1 MYVDLLF
8 TSQLNIFMDLVFVF
22 SFNTVFVFQFS
33 TAFVY
38 WYFMSTKCETTYNNH
53 LQYNFLSICHRN
65 EVRQQKMGQVT
76 IFWILDRVQVTI
88 FGFLLVSYH
97 QVTLNILD
105 FECQI
110 NVLGIGLRVQVGFD
124 LIWFR
129 LFPPGFHVFRYPTSS
144 LKQILF

>member
-1 MYVDLLF
+1 
-8 TSQLNIFMDLVFVF
+8 
-22 SFNTVFVFQFS
+22 
-33 TAFVY
+33 
-38 WYFMSTKCETTYNNH
+38 
-53 LQYNFLSICHRN
+53 
-65 EVRQQKMGQVT
+65 MGQVT

-97 QVTLNILD
+97 EVTLNILD
-105 FECQI
+105 CECQI

-124 LIWFR
+124 FIWFR